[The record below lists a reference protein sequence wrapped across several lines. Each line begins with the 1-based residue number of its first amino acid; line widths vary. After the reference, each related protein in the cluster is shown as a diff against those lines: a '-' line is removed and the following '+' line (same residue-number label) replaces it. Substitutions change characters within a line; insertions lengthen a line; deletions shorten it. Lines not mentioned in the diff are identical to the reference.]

1 MLNVAKLIKP
11 CYIDRQH
18 IVAVLNVKTVD
29 FFLSFLEEALKSSLR
44 HHFVILEEILTYALG
59 YFFKMTM

>member
-29 FFLSFLEEALKSSLR
+29 FFLFLKKHKKQSKASFCYIRRNFDLC
-44 HHFVILEEILTYALG
+44 FGI
-59 YFFKMTM
+59 FFQNDNVA